1 MQIPKAKKRT
11 FWQTWKNY
19 REIIHFVLSTHNSQG
34 ISYHKYLHSVLIRT
48 FAFASYQSASQA
60 LADRESCL
68 HAIHTFLM
76 SHVAG
81 WYHILARTLSP
92 KRGGHFLL
100 ELAHLGTV
108 FEFFSLW
115 CDSTEIH
122 FLKPTKRI
130 ISSPPQPKQPHISGT
145 YACNDYHSVIKYF
158 SFIRVLFYLPLHP
171 SEQRLWGRE
180 EEGGEKSSSAWT
192 AVDDRQETLH
202 HHLILGRHVQQFPG
216 GKN

>member
-1 MQIPKAKKRT
+1 MQIRKAKKKKKRT

-108 FEFFSLW
+108 FEFFFLW

-130 ISSPPQPKQPHISGT
+130 ISSPPPTETAPYQWHVCLQWLSFCHKIFQFYQSIILFATASLGT
-145 YACNDYHSVIKYF
+145 
-158 SFIRVLFYLPLHP
+158 
-171 SEQRLWGRE
+171 
-180 EEGGEKSSSAWT
+180 
-192 AVDDRQETLH
+192 ETLGKGRRRKEEKKKRE
-202 HHLILGRHVQQFPG
+202 LICMNSSGWQAGDCSTISF
-216 GKN
+216 

>member
-1 MQIPKAKKRT
+1 MCRPNQFWGNANSGREKEKKEEEEEKAHFGEPERIT
-11 FWQTWKNY
+11 GG
-19 REIIHFVLSTHNSQG
+19 IIHFVLSTHNSQG

-60 LADRESCL
+60 LADSESCL

-108 FEFFSLW
+108 FEFFHPLMW
-115 CDSTEIH
+115 FNWDSFFF
-122 FLKPTKRI
+122 FL
-130 ISSPPQPKQPHISGT
+130 
-145 YACNDYHSVIKYF
+145 F
-158 SFIRVLFYLPLHP
+158 
-171 SEQRLWGRE
+171 
-180 EEGGEKSSSAWT
+180 
-192 AVDDRQETLH
+192 
-202 HHLILGRHVQQFPG
+202 
-216 GKN
+216 